1 MNSLVPFIHFA
12 GNCEEALNFYKTC
25 FGGEISG
32 IQRFSDS
39 PMPVPEKHKSKI
51 MYSEFKAGGLFFL
64 ASDGPPDYKP
74 GQSDS
79 VSLSIDF
86 KDPKEEEKVFNSL
99 SAGGKVTM
107 PLADQ
112 FWGAKFGMLIDKYGF
127 NWMLNCAI
135 PNK

>member
-12 GNCEEALNFYKTC
+12 GNCEEALNFYKSC

-39 PMPVPEKHKSKI
+39 PMPVPETHKYKI
-51 MYSEFKAGGLFFL
+51 LYSFFKSDGLSFM

-74 GQSDS
+74 AQSDS
-79 VSLSIDF
+79 VSLCIDF
-86 KDPKEEEKVFNSL
+86 NDPKEEEKVFKAL

-107 PLADQ
+107 PLAVQ
-112 FWGAKFGMLIDKYGF
+112 FWGAKFGMLTDKYGF
-127 NWMLNCAI
+127 NWMLNYTL
-135 PNK
+135 PKK